1 MTNATMTRP
10 AFFTAIAQNET
21 LPAEL
26 RDFASLQLE
35 KIHTAN
41 AKRAAK
47 PSKKALE
54 NAPLTEK
61 IVGLLTDKPQ
71 TATDLFAALGA
82 TDITPQKVSGLL
94 VQARKQGLCA
104 SVDVKIKGK
113 GTQKGWILPIAE

>member
-1 MTNATMTRP
+1 MTNTTMTRP

-35 KIHTAN
+35 KIQAAN

-54 NAPLTEK
+54 NAPLIEQL
-61 IVGLLTDKPQ
+61 VGLLSHEPQ
-71 TATDLFAALGA
+71 TATDLTARMEGFNVPKIA
-82 TDITPQKVSGLL
+82 SLL
-94 VQARKQGLCA
+94 VQARKQGLCN
-104 SVDVKIKGK
+104 SIDVKVKGK
-113 GTQKGWILPIAE
+113 GTQKGWILPTEE